1 MILIYKQK
9 TLNLLAN
16 RIMVTALVVCCAPV
30 QDFNTKIIKIAIL
43 AGDTIIIHKWV
54 EEKLWYLL
62 KNVGIWT
69 ANTQYLVLA
78 LKLWLE
84 VNIWVLSWT
93 CILYLQEVATR
104 LTDPKKVHIH
114 TFYHIN
120 KKVVLP
126 KKYII
131 CTLILKYGFCYLHRR

>member
-9 TLNLLAN
+9 TLDLLVN
-16 RIMVTALVVCCAPV
+16 HIMVTALVVCCAPV

-69 ANTQYLVLA
+69 AITQYLVLSRQ
-78 LKLWLE
+78 
-84 VNIWVLSWT
+84 NT
-93 CILYLQEVATR
+93 
-104 LTDPKKVHIH
+104 
-114 TFYHIN
+114 
-120 KKVVLP
+120 
-126 KKYII
+126 
-131 CTLILKYGFCYLHRR
+131 